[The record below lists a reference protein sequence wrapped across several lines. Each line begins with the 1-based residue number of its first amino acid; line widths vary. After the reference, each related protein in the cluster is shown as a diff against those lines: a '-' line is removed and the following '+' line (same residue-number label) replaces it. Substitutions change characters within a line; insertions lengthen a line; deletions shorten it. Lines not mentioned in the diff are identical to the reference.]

1 LGCLRRWRYQPL
13 RHWTFLSHCLPS
25 SIRVTRRAPKIGVAG
40 LVSPANSWKR
50 EFLSAALRTHGRTE
64 WRSRHAAG
72 GSQKAKFGSPVS
84 TDLLSVRSSNLD
96 GWKAM
101 QLKHLNLTTS
111 DVAALAAFFER
122 FFGFRRSLERGSGAF
137 SLMSNDE
144 DFVLTL
150 MKAKKHDPVAYPE
163 TFHVGF
169 YVDDA
174 ATVRAKRDELTVA
187 GFSPGEIHDAG
198 RHGRGAHF
206 YCTAPGNV
214 VVEIAMPPQLQAAEA
229 G

>member
-1 LGCLRRWRYQPL
+1 VR
-13 RHWTFLSHCLPS
+13 
-25 SIRVTRRAPKIGVAG
+25 I
-40 LVSPANSWKR
+40 
-50 EFLSAALRTHGRTE
+50 
-64 WRSRHAAG
+64 
-72 GSQKAKFGSPVS
+72 
-84 TDLLSVRSSNLD
+84 DLLFVRSSNLD

-111 DVAALAAFFER
+111 DVAGLAAFFER

-137 SLMSNDE
+137 ALMSNTE

-174 ATVRAKRDELTVA
+174 ATVRAKRNELAAA
-187 GFSPGEIHDAG
+187 GLSPGEIHDAG
-198 RHGRGAHF
+198 RHGRGTHF
-206 YCTAPGNV
+206 YCTAPGSV
-214 VVEIAMPPQLQAAEA
+214 VVEIATPPQL
-229 G
+229 